1 MEAAVKRENS
11 VGILFMRLLILLGI
25 ISFLVVYSPNT
36 FTSDQGY
43 GNVDIQ
49 IPLKT
54 EEKCDIFE
62 GKWIQTGK
70 NESLYSSTKCAW
82 IPDWKNCF
90 KHGRKDIEFVNWR
103 WKPHACELP
112 RFAVNKF
119 FEIVRNRTMMFIGD
133 SVARNQME
141 SLLCILSEGELPTE
155 VEKED
160 ETGNWTLYF
169 SSYNFTITFIRSVFL
184 VKSEEIMINGSSSG
198 SFNINLDKV
207 DSKWTERL
215 PSTDYAII
223 SAAHWF
229 FRKNYLYEKG
239 NLIGCVHCSEPNIT
253 NLGLGFAVGKAIRST
268 LEFIHG
274 CKNCH
279 SLMTVLRTF
288 SPTHFEKGT
297 WNSGGYCNKT
307 SPISDTEVD
316 LGGFELELRNVQKSE
331 IERARKRESMSNID
345 QKFWALDVT
354 LAMLMRPDGHPGS
367 HWGNQWMK
375 GINDCLHWC
384 LPGPIDVWNDWLIAL
399 MELEARSSL
408 KL

>member
-1 MEAAVKRENS
+1 MEAAVKRGNN
-11 VGILFMRLLILLGI
+11 VAMQFMGLLISLGI
-25 ISFLVVYSPNT
+25 ISFLVVYSPNN

-49 IPLKT
+49 NPLQV

-70 NESLYSSTKCAW
+70 NESLYKSTNCAW
-82 IPDWKNCF
+82 ISDWKNCF
-90 KHGRKDIEFVNWR
+90 KQGRKDVEFVNWR
-103 WKPHACELP
+103 WKPHACQLP
-112 RFAVNKF
+112 RFAVNNF
-119 FEIVRNRTMMFIGD
+119 FKIVRNRRMMFIGD

-141 SLLCILSEGELPTE
+141 SLLCILSEEESPTE

-160 ETGNWTLYF
+160 EAGNWTLYF

-198 SFNINLDKV
+198 TFNIDLDKV
-207 DSKWTERL
+207 DDKWTEKL

-229 FRKNYLYEKG
+229 FRKNYLYEEG
-239 NLIGCVHCSEPNIT
+239 NLIGCVHCSEPNVT
-253 NLGLGFAVGKAIRST
+253 NLGLGFAVGKAIRSA

-274 CKNCH
+274 CKNCN
-279 SLMTVLRTF
+279 SLMTILRTF
-288 SPTHFEKGT
+288 SPTHFEKGN

-307 SPISDTEVD
+307 RPVSDTEVD
-316 LGGFELELRNVQKSE
+316 LGGFELELRNVQKTE
-331 IERARKRESMSNID
+331 VERAQKKVSKSETD
-345 QKFWALDVT
+345 QKLWILDVT
-354 LAMLMRPDGHPGS
+354 MAMLMRPDGHPGIYC
-367 HWGNQWMK
+367 GNPWTK

-384 LPGPIDVWNDWLIAL
+384 LPGPIDIWNDWLIAL
-399 MELEARSSL
+399 MKMQTRSSL
-408 KL
+408 EL